1 MDLDD
6 VDRIASAL
14 DGVAARTNDGRR
26 EWRLRGRLIA
36 RELDERRVVIRA
48 EFDVRDLL
56 LRESPETFSVP
67 TRYEKHMMIVAD
79 LDDGDPGAIEDAI
92 VAAWNLQSRT

>member
-6 VDRIASAL
+6 VDRIGSAL
-14 DGVAARTNDGRR
+14 DGVSARTNDGRR

-36 RELDERRVVIRA
+36 RELDERYLVIRA

-56 LRESPETFSVP
+56 LRQSPETFSVP
-67 TRYEKHMMIVAD
+67 RRYEKHMMVVAD
-79 LDDGDPGAIEDAI
+79 VRDGDAGEIEDAI
-92 VAAWNLQSRT
+92 VAAWNLQSRQ